1 MNLLLT
7 NYFLAILSWIATI
20 NFNTDVPP
28 PKVFPAPPVNENS
41 LFYIQ
46 RTKNTNAIVY
56 EVNRLSD
63 GKINTIDPVKVYW
76 INYASDSTT
85 SELSLIQRKYA
96 YGISV
101 KQYNKQ
107 KNSFILQLVAYKKR
121 NIFLLPSGNEK
132 HFIALMNINGKLAE
146 LKRVFVAI
154 SGGTFWFPKVDYIE
168 LSGIDPYTKQKTVER
183 FVP

>member
-1 MNLLLT
+1 MNLFLT
-7 NYFLAILSWIATI
+7 NYFLAIFTWITI
-20 NFNTDVPP
+20 TNFNPDLPAPKIFPVPP
-28 PKVFPAPPVNENS
+28 INENS

-46 RTKNTNAIVY
+46 RSKNTNAIVY
-56 EVNRLSD
+56 EVNRLPDS
-63 GKINTIDPVKVYW
+63 KINPTDPIKVYW

-96 YGISV
+96 YGVSV

-146 LKRVFVAI
+146 LKRVFVSI

-168 LSGIDPYTKQKTVER
+168 LSGIDPFSKQKTVER